1 MARPER
7 ERGTRW
13 LPALVGMLLLVGAGF
28 GLGLAVG
35 AVWEAPELLAGFFAG
50 RSEEVELRVATAP
63 APEEAAPPPV
73 AALPEVLR
81 EPASRAAAS
90 VASGPPDVAPP
101 STARPEPAP
110 EPAPPPRARAAPEP
124 AAPAPVA
131 AAPPRDGFSVQVGA
145 FSDRNHAAR
154 LSEGLREKG
163 FPVYLVPGESA
174 GDAAWRVRV
183 GPFGSR
189 GQANTIAGRLKT
201 QERLPTWVLR
211 EEGS

>member
-1 MARPER
+1 MARP

-13 LPALVGMLLLVGAGF
+13 LPALAGMLLLVGAGF

-35 AVWEAPELLAGFFAG
+35 AVWEAPELVAGFFAG
-50 RSEEVELRVATAP
+50 RSEEVELRVVAP
-63 APEEAAPPPV
+63 AEPGEVAAAPPPV
-73 AALPEVLR
+73 ASLPEVLR
-81 EPASRAAAS
+81 EPPALA
-90 VASGPPDVAPP
+90 
-101 STARPEPAP
+101 EPAAP
-110 EPAPPPRARAAPEP
+110 VDPGPAPAGLAPEPEP
-124 AAPAPVA
+124 AAPEPVAAPAPVE
-131 AAPPRDGFSVQVGA
+131 AAPPRDGYSVQVGA
-145 FSDRNHAAR
+145 FSAREHAAQ
-154 LSEGLREKG
+154 LSEGLRAKG

-189 GQANTIAGRLKT
+189 GQASTIAGRLKT